1 MIKNFRLIQI
11 MKELKSI
18 VDAIEGINKIKE
30 LETEIIIE
38 STKKKPSAIEKENI
52 DRRRFRNIYNNEKN
66 EGKTNEF

>member
-1 MIKNFRLIQI
+1 
-11 MKELKSI
+11 MKELKSL
-18 VDAIEGINKIKE
+18 VDALEGINKIKE

-38 STKKKPSAIEKENI
+38 STKKKLSAIEKENI

>member
-11 MKELKSI
+11 MKELKSL
-18 VDAIEGINKIKE
+18 VDAIEEINKIKE

-38 STKKKPSAIEKENI
+38 STKKKLSAIEKENI

>member
-11 MKELKSI
+11 MKELKSL

-38 STKKKPSAIEKENI
+38 STKKKLSAIEKENI

>member
-11 MKELKSI
+11 MKELKGL

-38 STKKKPSAIEKENI
+38 STKKKLSAIEKENI

>member
-11 MKELKSI
+11 MKELKSL

-38 STKKKPSAIEKENI
+38 STKKKLSAIEKQNI

>member
-1 MIKNFRLIQI
+1 
-11 MKELKSI
+11 MKELKSL

-38 STKKKPSAIEKENI
+38 STKKKLSAIEKENI

>member
-38 STKKKPSAIEKENI
+38 STKKKLSAVEKENI

>member
-1 MIKNFRLIQI
+1 
-11 MKELKSI
+11 MKELKSL
-18 VDAIEGINKIKE
+18 VDAIEEINKIKE

-38 STKKKPSAIEKENI
+38 STKKKLSAIEKENI